1 VKRDIET
8 EIKEA
13 LTRHHAMFEIMDGKK
28 STNQRERTMNREQL
42 LMAIVFYA
50 SLTCAFLFSALTTLF
65 AWVTRGCEIAETY
78 FETLTE
84 KYRR

>member
-1 VKRDIET
+1 MCWLCAT
-8 EIKEA
+8 
-13 LTRHHAMFEIMDGKK
+13 HYH
-28 STNQRERTMNREQL
+28 RERSEREQRTINHGEQTMNREQL
-42 LMAIVFYA
+42 LTTIAFYA
-50 SLTCAFLFSALTTLF
+50 SLTCHFVFAALTTLF